1 MSSSPLHWQA
11 TYDTGIEEI
20 DLQHRYFM
28 ALINRLTVEL
38 AASDDPK
45 YRQSL
50 LNELAKYAA
59 FHFASEENLMA
70 KFGYPDRERHR
81 MLHIELIDKLS
92 SRMNAMTYERL
103 CATSFPPNSRPNA
116 GVPCGSSCRSPQ
128 LLPPESALTFGGSF
142 RPSRVV
148 RWPSPCRWPPP
159 CRQNKRQRR

>member
-1 MSSSPLHWQA
+1 MSSSTLHWQA
-11 TYDTGIEEI
+11 AYDTGVEEI

-28 ALINRLTVEL
+28 TLINRLTVEL

-59 FHFASEENLMA
+59 FHFASEENLMT

-92 SRMNAMTYERL
+92 SRMNAMTYEPLFEFLIGWFIQHTTTEDHRIGEHVRV
-103 CATSFPPNSRPNA
+103 AHDQQ
-116 GVPCGSSCRSPQ
+116 SPF
-128 LLPPESALTFGGSF
+128 LPQPAL
-142 RPSRVV
+142 
-148 RWPSPCRWPPP
+148 
-159 CRQNKRQRR
+159 